1 MARWLLCTSLVICVA
16 DNLFFFFNIELHE
29 LIVFFFFE
37 INPLSVTS
45 FGGIFSHS
53 VNCLLIVFNNL
64 EVSLI
69 KIIKLK
75 EVLYLSPHLTN

>member
-1 MARWLLCTSLVICVA
+1 MNCLY
-16 DNLFFFFNIELHE
+16 
-29 LIVFFFFE
+29 FFFE

-45 FGGIFSHS
+45 FESIFSNS
-53 VNCLLIVFNNL
+53 INCLLIVFNNL

-75 EVLYLSPHLTN
+75 EVIYLSPHLTN